1 MNDVIRNITK
11 LIDNDTMLFVMG
23 DHGMSEV
30 SFFILLK
37 INKLINLIR
46 METMEEHLK
55 MKHQQFYLHIIKM
68 DLINIENS
76 IHS

>member
-30 SFFILLK
+30 C
-37 INKLINLIR
+37 
-46 METMEEHLK
+46 
-55 MKHQQFYLHIIKM
+55 
-68 DLINIENS
+68 S
-76 IHS
+76 I